1 MKRIIFE
8 LLVVLFQLIA
18 LYVLP
23 VIADATDVMG
33 LVVINVIISFV
44 LTIICV
50 LFSKYHFKYIY
61 PVIILI
67 LSLPTIFIFFNV
79 CSLYIIYYFISSV
92 LAEVIGLI
100 MIKYIRE

>member
-1 MKRIIFE
+1 MKKIILE
-8 LLVVLFQLIA
+8 ILLVLMQLIT

-33 LVVINVIISFV
+33 LVIINIVVSFIISF
-44 LTIICV
+44 IYI

-67 LSLPTIFIFFNV
+67 FSLPTIFIFDNV
-79 CSLYIIYYFISSV
+79 CLLYIIYYFISSV
-92 LAEVIGLI
+92 IAEVIGLI
-100 MIKYIRE
+100 MIKYIRK